1 MEKYNVQLS
10 KPARKFLAKQPQKLK
25 DDVLND
31 IYKLP
36 HSGNID
42 TIKGASGRLYR
53 LRTHGVRV
61 VYTVDHGELLVMVI
75 DIDNRGD
82 VYK

>member
-1 MEKYNVQLS
+1 MQKYNVELS

-36 HSGNID
+36 HTGNID
-42 TIKGASGRLYR
+42 TIKGADGKVYR

-61 VYTVDHGELLVMVI
+61 VYTVDHGKLLVLVI

>member
-1 MEKYNVQLS
+1 MEKYNIQLS
-10 KPARKFLAKQPQKLK
+10 KPARKFLAKQSQKLK
-25 DDVLND
+25 DDVMND
-31 IYKLP
+31 IYELP
-36 HSGNID
+36 HRGNID
-42 TIKGASGRLYR
+42 TIKGANGRVYR

-61 VYTVDHGELLVMVI
+61 IYTVDHGQLLVLVI